1 MEQVGV
7 GDALEAGLAGAP
19 FRHPLGHALDDVV
32 RVGAYLDRLRG
43 RRRLEGSLDG
53 LSTPYAIN
61 PRNRGRSHALERALT
76 HRELG
81 TLVGLLV
88 ARERLRYITAHR
100 WIESARAHGMFQRSL
115 TRSHSQ
121 ALLVVVDWMVGT
133 SVPCIACSE
142 PHADA
147 SRGARRAIAETRAI
161 GVDHLRVARA
171 SSLRRWRRA
180 QAAGAT
186 LV

>member
-53 LSTPYAIN
+53 LSTPYAIAIN

-100 WIESARAHGMFQRSL
+100 WIESARAHGMLQRSL
-115 TRSHSQ
+115 TH
-121 ALLVVVDWMVGT
+121 ALTLASVVG
-133 SVPCIACSE
+133 CC
-142 PHADA
+142 
-147 SRGARRAIAETRAI
+147 
-161 GVDHLRVARA
+161 
-171 SSLRRWRRA
+171 
-180 QAAGAT
+180 
-186 LV
+186 